1 MLSLFFTVQFANGK
15 KYATSKQ
22 KKTIIHIIMEN
33 NELKHIFTGLES
45 RSKTTLINAILFE
58 AENAINEHFEIT
70 MNIKMSF
77 LGNK

>member
-1 MLSLFFTVQFANGK
+1 
-15 KYATSKQ
+15 
-22 KKTIIHIIMEN
+22 MEN